1 VQIRLGSSA
10 CLLAAAAI
18 ALCAAGCPSGG
29 EQGAAKS
36 GEGGGDAPP
45 SFSLAWS
52 EYPSWSAFGVAS
64 ELGIINGAKGELGE
78 VEKRWNVDIVL
89 NEADY
94 DACLQQYSSASVD
107 AVCITNIDILSPGA
121 GRPGVGILPTS
132 TSIGGDACIVT
143 GIADLAGLKG
153 QKVRGLEKSVS
164 EYVFNRCVELG
175 GMKPSDFEF
184 SNMDPGAAA
193 VAMQQAQEGVN
204 AIVVW
209 NPFKMDTLEKRPGE
223 AKVLFDSSQIP
234 EEVIDMVVVARS
246 SLEKEGGDRF
256 ASAVADAFYTLN
268 ARLADDKTRDK
279 TLVALGEK
287 FSDLKLEAMKKVVV
301 DTVFYK
307 NADEA
312 LDLFKSDRLKEKMKP
327 VEKFVVDMELVNGP
341 PKVAYGKAADNKDAH
356 LVFDTSYVEA
366 VKAKEGAST
375 GPTEGHPSVRKK

>member
-1 VQIRLGSSA
+1 MRVHKGSLAA
-10 CLLAAAAI
+10 CIAAAAL
-18 ALCAAGCPSGG
+18 ALCAMGCPSGG
-29 EQGAAKS
+29 EKGAAQT
-36 GEGGGDAPP
+36 GEGGGEVP

-64 ELGIINGAKGELGE
+64 EMGIINGAKGELGE

-153 QKVRGLEKSVS
+153 KKVRGLEKSVS

-246 SLEKEGGDRF
+246 SLEKPGGDRF

-268 ARLADDKTRDK
+268 ERLADEKTRDK

-327 VEKFVVDMELVNGP
+327 VEKFVVDMELVTGP
-341 PKVAYGKAADNKDAH
+341 PKVAYGKAAEQKDAH
-356 LVFDTSYVEA
+356 LVFDTTFIEA
-366 VKAKEGAST
+366 VKAKDGASK

>member
-1 VQIRLGSSA
+1 MRLQTTA
-10 CLLAAAAI
+10 CWFVAAAL

-29 EQGAAKS
+29 EQGAA
-36 GEGGGDAPP
+36 GEGGADAPP

-52 EYPSWSAFGVAS
+52 EYPSWSAFGVAG
-64 ELGIINGAKGELGE
+64 ELGIIDGAKGKLGE

-143 GIADLAGLKG
+143 GIEDLAGLKG

-164 EYVFNRCVELG
+164 EYVFNRGVELA

-193 VAMQQAQEGVN
+193 VAMQQGQEGVN

-246 SLEKEGGDRF
+246 SLEKPGGDRF
-256 ASAVADAFYTLN
+256 AAAVADAFYTLN
-268 ARLADDKTRDK
+268 ARLADEKTRDK

-287 FSDLKLEAMKKVVV
+287 FSDLKLEAMKQVVV

-327 VEKFVVDMELVNGP
+327 VEKFVVDMELVSAP
-341 PKVAYGKAADNKDAH
+341 PKVAYGKAAEAKDAH
-356 LVFDTSYVEA
+356 LVFDTSYLEA

-375 GPTEGHPSVRKK
+375 GPTEGHPSVRKQ